1 MKKKCPFSWA
11 CLQINTPTTFDA
23 TGIKTLVRSNGESIY
38 PHINI
43 VSIKTWSNLA
53 EGDWLQVS
61 SMSVAYFLEDVAGQL
76 PTLI

>member
-1 MKKKCPFSWA
+1 
-11 CLQINTPTTFDA
+11 
-23 TGIKTLVRSNGESIY
+23 VRSNGESIY